1 MPTKVRNVD
10 ALLERARKMCD
21 PPTWYQLAKV
31 TGIKH
36 QTLSRCMVQKKTLG
50 DINAVKLGQFLGI
63 DAATVMAYMAED
75 RAQDEATRK
84 FWGTQLP
91 RLVPSFAIA
100 LVAYSATTGVS
111 LNDGRMEKRS
121 EAQTSLFDSL
131 YIMRSW
137 VLLILSLPMGLW
149 SILTN
154 SPKYEPRCPA
164 FVGAAA

>member
-21 PPTWYQLAKV
+21 PPTWYQLSKR
-31 TGIKH
+31 TGIKAT
-36 QTLSRCMVQKKTLG
+36 TLSRCIVQRKTLG
-50 DINAVKLGQFLGI
+50 DINAVKLGQFLGM
-63 DAATVMAYMAED
+63 DAATIMAYMAED

-84 FWGTQLP
+84 FWSHQLP

-121 EAQTSLFDSL
+121 EAQTSLLDNV
-131 YIMRSW
+131 YIMRNW
-137 VLLILSLPMGLW
+137 MLLILGLPVGLW
-149 SILTN
+149 SLLTR
-154 SPKYEPRCPA
+154 SPKYASRSPA
-164 FVGAAA
+164 IAGAAA